1 MKDDILK
8 RACVRSLE
16 VIGEAV
22 KNLPEDFKDEY
33 PELEWKKIAGIR
45 DKLIHHY
52 FGVDWDIVWDV
63 IQNKPR
69 DKEAF
74 LMSDVI
80 SKQVSAIIDKIEP
93 GSTMDEKIL
102 SQPPLFGLYLKRNR

>member
-1 MKDDILK
+1 VNKNEMFLRHILDEIEFLIEQCEGLPFQDLMDDDILK

-22 KNLPEDFKDEY
+22 KNLSEDFKEEY

-63 IQNKPR
+63 IQNKLP
-69 DKEAF
+69 DMEK
-74 LMSDVI
+74 
-80 SKQVSAIIDKIEP
+80 KIK
-93 GSTMDEKIL
+93 TLVEKA
-102 SQPPLFGLYLKRNR
+102 SGN